1 MKKLFFLTMLT
12 AFALFANAQTHWT
25 FDYHQYENSAVMTCA
40 VILDG
45 TEQLSDDIE
54 LGAFCGES
62 VRGVVPQITHFSL
75 PVPGAPTLHYFALT
89 VWGNAG
95 DPITFKIYDHG
106 QEREIPTNCYTTYTF
121 VVNGSEGTAASP
133 YQIQL
138 TSVYTIT
145 TNVSPAGA
153 GTVSGTGDYENGASC
168 SLTATANSGYQFQ
181 NWTDNTGAQVSTNAT
196 YNFTVTGDATYT
208 ANFVQMNTINVAV
221 SPDGGGLISVN
232 GSTPAATFSGSY
244 AAGTQLTLTATPN
257 QYYEFLMWTK
267 NGDLESEEATCT
279 ITVTENATYVAEF
292 GQTLYMITAAPNL
305 TDAAASITGMGA
317 FPMGYPV
324 TLQATANPG
333 YQFLNWTENGTV
345 ISSENPWSF
354 DVDGAH
360 DFVANFE
367 ELPYQCLITAHC
379 DPLVA
384 GTITGTGSYWAGT
397 PCTLSVTANT
407 GYQFQYWTD
416 LDDNIVSED
425 EQFTFTVT
433 DTVEYVAVFSTDI
446 YLITATAAPSY
457 GGTVTGAGGYTYNQS
472 CTLTATPA
480 EGYEFVNWTMNGS
493 EVSTDAAYTF
503 TVTEAGD
510 YVANFTMLPIYTVTV
525 LVDPEGAATLE
536 GVGSDGTAQFQQG
549 SECTVT
555 ATATNPGYIFQY
567 WADVND
573 NMISEDNPFTFTVN
587 SDTTIVASFST
598 TIYIINATASPSTG
612 GTVTGGSGYHYGD
625 TCTLIAEPATDYVFL
640 NWTINGSVVSTDAE
654 YTFIVTEAGDYVA
667 NFTML
672 PTYIITA
679 TDSIIGVGSD
689 TTIVITGD
697 GNYIEGHECTLI
709 VEYDTLVYSFVNWT
723 LNGDEVS
730 TETSFTFTV
739 TGDADY
745 VANFTQIEYQITI
758 PTVEN
763 GDVIME
769 GGIDESNIF
778 HYGDWCTLT
787 AMPAP
792 GFYFA
797 GWAENSENG
806 PIVSFDNP
814 WTFQVTGTMVY
825 YPKFIEYNLYQIN
838 VVANPNVA
846 GTVSGGGIYHETDN
860 ITLTATVN
868 EGYTFVNWTLNGDE
882 VSTDLSFDITVTE
895 NATYVANYVQDV
907 FYVTVIEVPAEGGD
921 VYGVIPGG
929 YYLYGHTCVLQA
941 LPNPGYSFSRWTKD
955 GVQVTTNAY
964 YTFEVYA
971 NTVMT
976 AYFTQDSYSISAT
989 ADPAIGGTVSGTG
1002 TFTYGQSCTLH
1013 ATAATGYTFVNW
1025 TDANGEQVSTS
1036 ANYTFTVEESA
1047 SFVAH
1052 FSQNLYTINLN
1063 TNPEG
1068 VAYVFIENGGNG
1080 QFPYGQS
1087 CTLRIGSINNG
1098 YNFVSWTKNGTVVS
1112 TDPTYTF
1119 TVTGNATY
1127 VANFDVDM
1135 FTITATAVPS
1145 IGGTVSGGGEFE
1157 YGQSCTLT
1165 ATPRNGY
1172 TFLRWT
1178 RNGVPVSTD
1187 ATYTFTVTSDGNFVA
1202 QFTTRAIQIN
1212 VTATVGG
1219 EVTGAGLYE
1228 YGENV
1233 VLTAIAHEGY
1243 VFEGWT
1249 EASGLVSTDAEY
1261 TFVAEKDRDLVA
1273 NFRQLT
1279 GVGENET
1286 VSIELYPNPV
1296 VNNLTIVTSLNDYQ
1310 VEVYTITGALVRSYN
1325 NCTSI
1330 TTINVE
1336 ELSNGTYIIRLSNDN
1351 AVETRRF
1358 VKE

>member
-1 MKKLFFLTMLT
+1 MLMV
-12 AFALFANAQTHWT
+12 FALFANAQNHWNVDTHA
-25 FDYHQYENSAVMTCA
+25 FENSATLTC
-40 VILDG
+40 VVNLDG
-45 TEQLSDDIE
+45 VQQTSDDLE
-54 LGAFCGES
+54 VGAFCGTDLRGSQYPMS
-62 VRGVVPQITHFSL
+62 VFPIGNVK
-75 PVPGAPTLHYFALT
+75 YFALT

-95 DPITFKIYDHG
+95 DAITFKIYDHG
-106 QEREIPTNCYTTYTF
+106 TNTEVATNCYTTYTF
-121 VVNGSEGTAASP
+121 VVNGSEGTPVAP
-133 YQIQL
+133 YVITL
-138 TSVYTIT
+138 KSVYAIAA
-145 TNVSPAGA
+145 NVSPAGA

-181 NWTDNTGAQVSTNAT
+181 NWTDEAGAPVSTNAT

-208 ANFVQMNTINVAV
+208 ANFVQMCTINVAV
-221 SPDGGGLISVN
+221 SPDGGGLVSVN
-232 GSTPAATFSGSY
+232 GSTPAATATGTY

-257 QYYEFLMWTK
+257 QYYEFLMWSK
-267 NGDLESEEATCT
+267 DGDMVWEEETYVV
-279 ITVTENATYVAEF
+279 TVTEDATYVAEF

-305 TDAAASITGMGA
+305 ADAAESITGMGA
-317 FPMGYPV
+317 YPEGYNI
-324 TLQATANPG
+324 TLTATANPG
-333 YQFLNWTENGTV
+333 YQFINWTENGTV
-345 ISSENPWSF
+345 VSTENPWNF

-367 ELPYQCLITAHC
+367 ELTVQYTITTSF
-379 DPLVA
+379 DPISA
-384 GTITGTGSYWAGT
+384 SDAFTITGAGLYWAGT
-397 PCTLSVTANT
+397 PCTLTVAAIPNT
-407 GYQFQYWTD
+407 GGYEFQGWVD
-416 LDDNIVSED
+416 EDDNFLSD
-425 EQFTFTVT
+425 EESYTFTVT
-433 DTVEYVAVFSTDI
+433 GDAAIKATFSQDI
-446 YLITATAAPSY
+446 YLVSVTAAPST
-457 GGTVTGAGGYTYNQS
+457 GGTVEGSGGYTYNQQ
-472 CTLTATPA
+472 CTVTATPA
-480 EGYEFVNWTMNGS
+480 EHYQFVNWTENGS
-493 EVSTDAAYTF
+493 QVSTDNPYVF
-503 TVTEAGD
+503 TVTEAHD
-510 YVANFTMLPIYTVTV
+510 LVANFTTLPIYTVTA
-525 LVDPEGAATLE
+525 LVDPEEAGTVEGAGDFEEGAT
-536 GVGSDGTAQFQQG
+536 
-549 SECTVT
+549 CTLT
-555 ATATNPGYIFQY
+555 ATAANPGYVFQY
-567 WADVND
+567 WADEND

-587 SDTTIVASFST
+587 SDTTVVAAFST

-612 GTVTGGSGYHYGD
+612 GTVTGGGGYHYGD
-625 TCTLIAEPATDYVFL
+625 TCTLLAEPATDYVFL
-640 NWTINGSVVSTDAE
+640 NWTINGSVVSTNAE
-654 YTFIVTEAGDYVA
+654 YTFTVTEDGDYVA

-672 PTYIITA
+672 PTYTITA
-679 TDSIIGVGSD
+679 TINEFASD
-689 TTIVITGD
+689 TTFVITGA
-697 GNYIEGHECTLI
+697 GNYLEGHECTLS
-709 VEYDTLVYSFVNWT
+709 VEYNTDVYTFVSWT
-723 LNGDEVS
+723 LNDSLVS
-730 TETSFTFTV
+730 DSVAFTFTV
-739 TGDADY
+739 TGDAEY
-745 VANFTQIEYQITI
+745 VANFTMNEYEVQINTSAEGGE
-758 PTVEN
+758 VA
-763 GDVIME
+763 VE
-769 GGIDESNIF
+769 GGIDDSNFF
-778 HYGDWCTLT
+778 HYGDECCLT
-787 AMPAP
+787 ATPDE
-792 GFYFA
+792 GYYFV
-797 GWAENSENG
+797 GWQENG
-806 PIVSFDNP
+806 VTISEENP
-814 WTFQVTGTMVY
+814 YCFTVTGPVFITPVFQLLDVY
-825 YPKFIEYNLYQIN
+825 TITVI
-838 VVANPNVA
+838 ANPNAA
-846 GTVSGGGIYHETDN
+846 GTVSGGGDYYDGTT

-1080 QFPYGQS
+1080 QFPYGQT

-1202 QFTTRAIQIN
+1202 QFTTRAIEIN

-1249 EASGLVSTDAEY
+1249 EANGLVSTDAEY
-1261 TFVAEKDRDLVA
+1261 IFVAEKDRDLVA